1 VAVNT
6 SKEVMET
13 ISEITTTRKTNVV
26 IEAVVVVVVVT
37 IKAATSIGSLKEN
50 RSTRDVT
57 TDKGTN
63 KEEGNNSMVAGSS
76 IIINNKEEIAMDN
89 SKVDTINRQRNNPL
103 MDIKR
108 HRQCSLHTVVC
119 ILTHHANRALKNLLM
134 DKAAGQMC
142 HRNNQDRRRL
152 TGTTLYHPMKASHT
166 TQRKTRTTI
175 DSSILL
181 LPSI

>member
-1 VAVNT
+1 MAVNT

-76 IIINNKEEIAMDN
+76 SIINKEEIAMDN

-108 HRQCSLHTVVC
+108 HRQCSLHTVAC